1 MNTEVEFRVVHD
13 NTMPPIIISY
23 NEEDKPKV
31 VLNTYHKIWISLNRR
46 VIAGIIENLQEKMD
60 MILTGFLSEQRTFEK
75 QDREDMMYLGDE

>member
-60 MILTGFLSEQRTFEK
+60 MILSSYLQEQRQYEK
-75 QDREDMMYLGDE
+75 MDKEMA

>member
-75 QDREDMMYLGDE
+75 QDQEDMMYLGDE

>member
-31 VLNTYHKIWISLNRR
+31 VLNTHHKIWISLNRR

-75 QDREDMMYLGDE
+75 QDQEDMMYLGDE

>member
-60 MILTGFLSEQRTFEK
+60 MILTGFLTEQRTFEK
-75 QDREDMMYLGDE
+75 QDQEDMMYLGDE